1 MSAVSDRGASTVC
14 SLAQTP
20 DMRLASPASGE
31 WTLFQIEDLDRMED
45 GRLVVLN
52 RGSQE
57 LLVFG
62 RDGEFLRSIG
72 GRGEGPGEFMD
83 PIELDFVAG
92 DSIVVWDWELGR
104 LVLFGAGRVSREKRQ
119 APPAGPR
126 SHRPSGCDRA

>member
-1 MSAVSDRGASTVC
+1 
-14 SLAQTP
+14 
-20 DMRLASPASGE
+20 MRLASPASGE
-31 WTLFQIEDLDRMED
+31 WTLFRIEDLDRMED

-104 LVLFGAGRVSREKRQ
+104 LVLFGPDGSHGRSVRLHPPVPVPTGRVGVIGREGI
-119 APPAGPR
+119 A
-126 SHRPSGCDRA
+126 